1 VQTYG
6 SIAFAYFF
14 ELGSNT
20 CSIQTREAAQAPGR
34 GLWCLCTAS
43 ASRRLRR
50 ELDDSR
56 HGKKRRELGL
66 EVVDRARP
74 VPSGDEFV
82 GTGER
87 IRRTRCLHT
96 SE

>member
-1 VQTYG
+1 
-6 SIAFAYFF
+6 
-14 ELGSNT
+14 
-20 CSIQTREAAQAPGR
+20 
-34 GLWCLCTAS
+34 
-43 ASRRLRR
+43 LRR
-50 ELDDSR
+50 ELDDNR

-66 EVVDRARP
+66 ELADRARP

-87 IRRTRCLHT
+87 IRRTRCLYT